1 MIVYMIFL
9 GTKVFAQYNLG
20 MLVCYCKENA
30 SIKSIRECV
39 CVCVCVCVCENDL
52 DNFIIASTVG
62 KFLLNLQ
69 RLIG

>member
-1 MIVYMIFL
+1 MIVYMIL
-9 GTKVFAQYNLG
+9 LATKVFAQYNLE

-30 SIKSIRECV
+30 SIKSMRE
-39 CVCVCVCVCENDL
+39 CVCVCVCENDL
-52 DNFIIASTVG
+52 DNFIIAPTVG